1 MNVFEAIDNRHS
13 YRGTFTGTPVPR
25 EDLKKIVGA
34 GLEAPSGCN
43 KQTTTFVVVDDPET
57 LAKVGEIVTLY
68 NPPQA
73 LIVCVVDPA
82 PVYQEFSFEK
92 EDCSAAVENMLLAIT
107 AMGYATVW
115 IDGQLRTD
123 GRAKRLG
130 DLLGVPENRRV
141 QIILPLGVPAESCT
155 GPEKRPFDERAWFG
169 TYGG

>member
-1 MNVFEAIDNRHS
+1 MDVFEAIANRHS
-13 YRGTFTGTPVPR
+13 YRGAFTGAPVPR
-25 EDLKKIVGA
+25 EDLTKIVSA
-34 GLEAPSGCN
+34 GLAAPSGCN

-57 LAKVGEIVTLY
+57 LAKVEGIVKLY
-68 NPPQA
+68 NPPKA

-82 PVYQEFSFEK
+82 PVYQGMSFEK

-123 GRAKRLG
+123 GRAERLG
-130 DLLGVPENRRV
+130 DLLGVPKDRRV
-141 QIILPLGVPAESCT
+141 QVILPVGVPAESCT
-155 GPEKRPFDERAWFG
+155 GPEKKPFDERAWFD